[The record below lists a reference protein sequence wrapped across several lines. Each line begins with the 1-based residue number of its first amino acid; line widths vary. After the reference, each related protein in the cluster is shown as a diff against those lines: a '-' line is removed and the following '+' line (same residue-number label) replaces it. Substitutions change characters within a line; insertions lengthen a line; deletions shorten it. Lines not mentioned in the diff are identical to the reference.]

1 MVISRIITHII
12 DKERK
17 SNLEKPNATHNA
29 HPKVAYRHFYAHSCH
44 LNWQLLLP

>member
-29 HPKVAYRHFYAHSCH
+29 HPKVC
-44 LNWQLLLP
+44 LLYTSPSPRDTR